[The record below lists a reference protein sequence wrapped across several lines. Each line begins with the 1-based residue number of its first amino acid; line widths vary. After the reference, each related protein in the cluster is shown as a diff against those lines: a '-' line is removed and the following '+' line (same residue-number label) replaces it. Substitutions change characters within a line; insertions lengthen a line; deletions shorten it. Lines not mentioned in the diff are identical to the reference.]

1 MCVCDRKGVRGDW
14 DVSKAGWVHCVHV
27 GGGGLMDMST
37 SPGVIEQSRENDMIY
52 ARLDLTFLAFF
63 ISTECLDMARSF
75 FRA

>member
-52 ARLDLTFLAFF
+52 A
-63 ISTECLDMARSF
+63 
-75 FRA
+75 